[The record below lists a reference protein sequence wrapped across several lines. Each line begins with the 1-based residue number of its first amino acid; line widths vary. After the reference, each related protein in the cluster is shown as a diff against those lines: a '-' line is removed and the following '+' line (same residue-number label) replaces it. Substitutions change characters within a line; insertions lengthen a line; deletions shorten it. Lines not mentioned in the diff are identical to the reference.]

1 MKAIILSGGKGTR
14 LAGILDDI
22 PKSMVEIDG
31 RPLLLRHIE
40 KLRDTGV
47 KEICITVGHLAKV
60 ITNYFKDGSKFNV
73 NITYSFENN
82 LLGTGGAL
90 VPIKNFI
97 TDDTM
102 IIYADVVDEIDYLKM
117 KKFHSK
123 NKAVITAA
131 VHPTTHPKDS
141 DFIVYD
147 QLFNMKKIYRKPHKY
162 IPEDPIG
169 LAALFIVNPNIKQF
183 LTLTTPFDFAHDL
196 IPFVLKRSG
205 NIFCYNTPELIMDI
219 GTPERLKEAR
229 DILSK

>member
-102 IIYADVVDEIDYLKM
+102 
-117 KKFHSK
+117 
-123 NKAVITAA
+123 
-131 VHPTTHPKDS
+131 
-141 DFIVYD
+141 
-147 QLFNMKKIYRKPHKY
+147 
-162 IPEDPIG
+162 
-169 LAALFIVNPNIKQF
+169 
-183 LTLTTPFDFAHDL
+183 
-196 IPFVLKRSG
+196 
-205 NIFCYNTPELIMDI
+205 
-219 GTPERLKEAR
+219 
-229 DILSK
+229 